1 MKTKQK
7 VAVALIILIF
17 VFALSACRGSGIS
30 NGRFEAV
37 DENVATMVMQ
47 AIIIDG
53 NNLTMVYPPLAGG
66 IGITTRFSY
75 NRNTGV
81 ITITDGAT
89 GLSAMEYRDGS
100 IWFAEA
106 EFARV
111 NR

>member
-1 MKTKQK
+1 MKTKHK
-7 VAVALIILIF
+7 IVVVLTILVI
-17 VFALSACRGSGIS
+17 VLALSACRRSGIS

-37 DENVATMVMQ
+37 DENIATMVMQ

-53 NNLTMVYPPLAGG
+53 NNLTMVYPPITGG

-81 ITITDGAT
+81 ITITDGAA

-100 IWFAEA
+100 IWFGEA
-106 EFARV
+106 EFTRV